1 MSAIPMRHNQAGGT
15 EELHIN
21 WLNAATMALVVEPD
35 DSCQRSSSL
44 PSAGIGRPD
53 LTPGIKI
60 KYKQTVTRETAKALP

>member
-1 MSAIPMRHNQAGGT
+1 MRHNQAGGT

-35 DSCQRSSSL
+35 DSCQRIRSL

-53 LTPGIKI
+53 LTPGIKENN
-60 KYKQTVTRETAKALP
+60 KPTEEPSERQPERL